1 MEEYQQTKWQ
11 KFKEF
16 LRESR
21 RVLKVTKKPDAT
33 EFKTIVKASGLGMIV
48 IGLIGFIIHFA
59 KQLLFS

>member
-1 MEEYQQTKWQ
+1 MEEYHQTKWQ

-21 RVLKVTKKPDAT
+21 RVLKVTKKPGT
-33 EFKTIVKASGLGMIV
+33 EEFKTIVKVSGLGIIV
-48 IGLIGFIIHFA
+48 IGLIGFVIHFA